1 MPNKTITKIIFAEP
15 GTLRPEMF
23 ADPKLLGA
31 NTVALLREKDET
43 GRSRYEVATYRLE
56 LKPRNAGDP
65 PGVNWVSIYALLGD
79 PRHIETTLSKADAIR
94 SEIAKA
100 SQIRNPPASTKE
112 QGTQSGKIPGKKSA
126 KNAKR
131 RARRK
136 RNKLRKL
143 REGAKTKPASTGT
156 QTEQES
162 QQPTTVTVST
172 EPGPGH
178 TIV

>member
-15 GTLRPEMF
+15 GTLREKMF

-56 LKPRNAGDP
+56 LKPRVEGDP

-79 PRHIETTLSKADAIR
+79 QKHIESVLSKANAIR
-94 SEIAKA
+94 SEIATAAK
-100 SQIRNPPASTKE
+100 IRNPPASTKE
-112 QGTQSGKIPGKKSA
+112 QGTQSGTIPGKKSA

-143 REGAKTKPASTGT
+143 RQGAKTTPASTGT
-156 QTEQES
+156 QTEQE
-162 QQPTTVTVST
+162 QEQPTSITVST
-172 EPGPGH
+172 ETGPSH
-178 TIV
+178 SIV